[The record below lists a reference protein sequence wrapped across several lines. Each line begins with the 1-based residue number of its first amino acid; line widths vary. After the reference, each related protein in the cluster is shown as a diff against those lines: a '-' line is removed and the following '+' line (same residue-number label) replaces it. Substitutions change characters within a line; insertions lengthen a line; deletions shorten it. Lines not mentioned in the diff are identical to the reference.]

1 MLASSQVVEA
11 AGCTYR
17 QLDYWTRNGVI
28 APSLA
33 PGIGS
38 GSPRR
43 WSDTDLLLIRI
54 TARLNLLGANADVL
68 GQVVANLKKR
78 GATALAG
85 ADHVVVVPTADHLG
99 VRRVI
104 LDGHAD
110 GEAAWVVPV
119 H

>member
-33 PGIGS
+33 PGIGY
-38 GSPRR
+38 GTARR
-43 WSDTDLLLIRI
+43 WSDTDVILVSIIR
-54 TARLNLLGANADVL
+54 RLAALGATSDILAQTTTSL
-68 GQVVANLKKR
+68 RKR

-85 ADHVVVVPTADHLG
+85 ADHVLVVPTADHLG

-110 GEAAWVVPV
+110 GESAWVVPV